1 MKALKTTLNRSLLIA
16 GMTLLSLMSEA
27 QQGQVLAT
35 VSPQL
40 AEMISMRG
48 TGVGSVNTALGR
60 LITDYRITFIGKA
73 FPASRSVALQN
84 VVEIKCDC
92 DINDLYSAVASNN
105 EYFSRVEMTEA
116 IEVLADPNDYSMA
129 GSDYGLNLI
138 NAQAAWDITHGDSSI
153 VIAITDAG
161 YHYGHEDLYGKYN
174 YVGANSSTNYT
185 HGTAVAITAA
195 GGTNNGIG
203 KSSIGYNSS
212 LQLRAMDYNNVLEA
226 TYSGAKIINM
236 SWASGCYDS
245 YYYQTIIDEAYTNG
259 SILVAAAGNG
269 GTCGGPSNLVYP
281 AAYNHVIAVSSV
293 GPYDNHERMMGDPA
307 STHQH
312 NTSVDI
318 CAPGYDLLTSWAP
331 GTYGAA
337 NGSSFAAP
345 LVSGTIAL
353 MLDVNPCLSFE
364 QVEEILKSTAVNI
377 DAVNPNYIGQLGA
390 GRLNAGAAV
399 YAAARYGTFNLS
411 GQNTVACET
420 MAQGITL
427 DVSGVLA
434 PYTVSWNTG
443 DTSLSLNNVASGNYE
458 AIVRDAAGCL
468 GVFTTK
474 IDNLELISATTVI
487 AHPMCSG
494 EGSGSIELV
503 AEGGHGFFTY
513 SWSNGS
519 MSNNMYNLTAG
530 IYEVTMTDGKGC
542 SLTES
547 FELTAPHAI
556 AATLVIEN
564 NNYYSNGSLDLTVT
578 GGTGAYTY
586 LWNNGNTTEDIQ
598 TNEDG
603 FYEVLITDAN
613 GCMVSVNG
621 FLTSNQLGQINA
633 DIHDTD
639 MANEPIKNETQE
651 STNESTASV
660 ETMEDERVSVSAYP
674 NPSAGEM
681 HITWEGTA
689 ISEMIVCNMMG
700 QIVRNASIG
709 SAEGSVLLE
718 QLPAGQYLVS
728 LYDDNKGNKITQKVT
743 FQ

>member
-312 NTSVDI
+312 NSSVDI

-411 GQNTVACET
+411 GQNTVVCET

-728 LYDDNKGNKITQKVT
+728 LYDNKGNKITQKVT

>member
-92 DINDLYSAVASNN
+92 DINDLYSAVASHN

-312 NTSVDI
+312 NSSVDI

-411 GQNTVACET
+411 GQNTVVCET

-728 LYDDNKGNKITQKVT
+728 LYDNKGKKITQKVT

>member
-312 NTSVDI
+312 NSSVDI

-728 LYDDNKGNKITQKVT
+728 LYDNKGNKITQKVT

>member
-92 DINDLYSAVASNN
+92 DVNDLYSAVASHN

-411 GQNTVACET
+411 GQNTVVCET

-728 LYDDNKGNKITQKVT
+728 LYDNKGKKITQKVT

>member
-312 NTSVDI
+312 NSSVDI

-411 GQNTVACET
+411 GQNTVVCET

-427 DVSGVLA
+427 DVSSVLA

-728 LYDDNKGNKITQKVT
+728 LYDNKGNKITQKVT

>member
-728 LYDDNKGNKITQKVT
+728 LYDNKGNKITQKVT

>member
-411 GQNTVACET
+411 GQNTVVCET

-728 LYDDNKGNKITQKVT
+728 LYDNKGNKITQKVT

>member
-92 DINDLYSAVASNN
+92 DINDLYSAVASHN

-312 NTSVDI
+312 NSSVDI

-411 GQNTVACET
+411 GQNTVVCET

-427 DVSGVLA
+427 DVSSVLA

-700 QIVRNASIG
+700 QIVRNTSIG

-728 LYDDNKGNKITQKVT
+728 LYDNKGNKITQKVT

>member
-92 DINDLYSAVASNN
+92 DINDLYSAVASHN

-312 NTSVDI
+312 NSSVDI

-331 GTYGAA
+331 STYGAA

-411 GQNTVACET
+411 GQNTVVCET

-728 LYDDNKGNKITQKVT
+728 LYDNKGNKITQKVT

>member
-1 MKALKTTLNRSLLIA
+1 M
-16 GMTLLSLMSEA
+16 SLMSEA

-92 DINDLYSAVASNN
+92 DVNDLYSAVASHN

-411 GQNTVACET
+411 GQNTVVCET

-728 LYDDNKGNKITQKVT
+728 LYDNKGNKITQKVT

>member
-1 MKALKTTLNRSLLIA
+1 
-16 GMTLLSLMSEA
+16 
-27 QQGQVLAT
+27 
-35 VSPQL
+35 
-40 AEMISMRG
+40 
-48 TGVGSVNTALGR
+48 
-60 LITDYRITFIGKA
+60 
-73 FPASRSVALQN
+73 
-84 VVEIKCDC
+84 
-92 DINDLYSAVASNN
+92 
-105 EYFSRVEMTEA
+105 
-116 IEVLADPNDYSMA
+116 
-129 GSDYGLNLI
+129 
-138 NAQAAWDITHGDSSI
+138 
-153 VIAITDAG
+153 
-161 YHYGHEDLYGKYN
+161 
-174 YVGANSSTNYT
+174 
-185 HGTAVAITAA
+185 
-195 GGTNNGIG
+195 
-203 KSSIGYNSS
+203 
-212 LQLRAMDYNNVLEA
+212 
-226 TYSGAKIINM
+226 
-236 SWASGCYDS
+236 
-245 YYYQTIIDEAYTNG
+245 
-259 SILVAAAGNG
+259 
-269 GTCGGPSNLVYP
+269 
-281 AAYNHVIAVSSV
+281 
-293 GPYDNHERMMGDPA
+293 
-307 STHQH
+307 
-312 NTSVDI
+312 
-318 CAPGYDLLTSWAP
+318 
-331 GTYGAA
+331 
-337 NGSSFAAP
+337 
-345 LVSGTIAL
+345 
-353 MLDVNPCLSFE
+353 
-364 QVEEILKSTAVNI
+364 VNI

-411 GQNTVACET
+411 GQNTVVCET

-427 DVSGVLA
+427 DVSSVLA

-728 LYDDNKGNKITQKVT
+728 LYDNKGNKITQKVT

>member
-92 DINDLYSAVASNN
+92 DINDLYSAVASHN

-312 NTSVDI
+312 NSSVDI

-728 LYDDNKGNKITQKVT
+728 LYDNKGNKITQKVT

>member
-411 GQNTVACET
+411 GQNTVVCET

-427 DVSGVLA
+427 DVSSVLA

-728 LYDDNKGNKITQKVT
+728 LYDNKGNKITQKVT

>member
-245 YYYQTIIDEAYTNG
+245 YYYQTIIDEAYANG

-293 GPYDNHERMMGDPA
+293 GPYDNHERIMGDPA

-312 NTSVDI
+312 NSSVDI

-728 LYDDNKGNKITQKVT
+728 LYDNKGNKITQKVT

>member
-312 NTSVDI
+312 NSSVDI

-411 GQNTVACET
+411 GQNTVVCET

-689 ISEMIVCNMMG
+689 ISEMIVCN
-700 QIVRNASIG
+700 
-709 SAEGSVLLE
+709 
-718 QLPAGQYLVS
+718 
-728 LYDDNKGNKITQKVT
+728 
-743 FQ
+743 

>member
-1 MKALKTTLNRSLLIA
+1 
-16 GMTLLSLMSEA
+16 MSEA

-427 DVSGVLA
+427 DVSSVLA

-728 LYDDNKGNKITQKVT
+728 LYDNKGNKITQKVT

>member
-92 DINDLYSAVASNN
+92 DVNDLYSAVASHN

-312 NTSVDI
+312 NSSVDI

-728 LYDDNKGNKITQKVT
+728 LYDNKGNKITQKVT

>member
-728 LYDDNKGNKITQKVT
+728 
-743 FQ
+743 